1 MRLFVRLLV
10 PVAGVLVLACSD
22 DKVGPRG
29 RVSRA
34 EINGYYECIQ
44 ALGWVSGRSAEESY
58 FRAGCPGYLSL
69 TNPDRTDYG
78 DTFPFTITGT
88 DRLRRE
94 DFQDEG
100 VVQFDSTSATM
111 TVAFP
116 ARPAETYLAVYVG
129 QQLQLIRQVPAFDY
143 TGDGQAD
150 SLELYFRKTTAPT
163 TTP

>member
-22 DKVGPRG
+22 DNVGPRG

-44 ALGWVSGRSAEESY
+44 ALGWVSGRPENASY
-58 FRAGCPGYLSL
+58 FRAGCAGYKTL
-69 TNPDRTDYG
+69 TSPDRTDSAE
-78 DTFPFTITGT
+78 TFPFTITGT

-100 VVQFDSTSATM
+100 VVQFDSTTATI
-111 TVAFP
+111 TVQFP
-116 ARPAETYLAVYVG
+116 ASPVEEYLAVYVG

-143 TGDGQAD
+143 TGDEVPD
-150 SLELYFRKTTAPT
+150 SLELYFLKKQQPATVP
-163 TTP
+163 